1 MFTRCPFF
9 NRGNLEKS
17 KLHEK
22 EFLRSVERT
31 IISTECFFGFS
42 GLFFPN
48 LEKREKILEKK
59 NLNIEK
65 FWKMSKLSGKIFPY
79 TWKNFSG
86 QLELKLKLFFFFPSR
101 KVSGKKFEQ
110 FCCPQKSPEQ
120 SRKNSFLKHFDV
132 KTSSIFPQ
140 FYGKW

>member
-48 LEKREKILEKK
+48 LEKTEKILEKK

-65 FWKMSKLSGKIFPY
+65 FWKMSKLSGKIFPDS
-79 TWKNFSG
+79 WKNFSV
-86 QLELKLKLFFFFPSR
+86 QLEKFFRTVGVKVKVIFFSQ
-101 KVSGKKFEQ
+101 VE
-110 FCCPQKSPEQ
+110 KSPEKNLNN
-120 SRKNSFLKHFDV
+120 SVVHRKVQNNPEK
-132 KTSSIFPQ
+132 
-140 FYGKW
+140 

>member
-9 NRGNLEKS
+9 NQGNLEKS

-48 LEKREKILEKK
+48 LEKTEKILEKK
-59 NLNIEK
+59 
-65 FWKMSKLSGKIFPY
+65 
-79 TWKNFSG
+79 
-86 QLELKLKLFFFFPSR
+86 
-101 KVSGKKFEQ
+101 KFEY
-110 FCCPQKSPEQ
+110 
-120 SRKNSFLKHFDV
+120 RKILKNE
-132 KTSSIFPQ
+132 
-140 FYGKW
+140 